1 MKICIVGNVVSRHPS
16 RLVPSRFSCPFPWIP
31 VREWVRRE
39 WKGRK
44 SLNLCILRLKVPVN
58 VKKLKEIAM
67 KSQFWV
73 LLLHFPSY
81 FSLFWA
87 VNSVLRCLGSR
98 LDPSRFF
105 EPSLDLSRPAKNL
118 SRHNTSYTVNVFIL
132 NFTGTVYS
140 DPASIK
146 RKEIQNAIKLNAI
159 KFISFQKVFTYQS

>member
-1 MKICIVGNVVSRHPS
+1 MDCISGCLRQGQVFCSFVSRHPS
-16 RLVPSRFSCPFPWIP
+16 LLVPSWFSCPVPLIP

-44 SLNLCILRLKVPVN
+44 SLKLCILRLKVPVN

-87 VNSVLRCLGSR
+87 VSSVLRCLESR
-98 LDPSRFF
+98 LDPSRFC
-105 EPSLDLSRPAKNL
+105 ELSPDLSRPAKNL
-118 SRHNTSYTVNVFIL
+118 SRHNTSILQHWLPSFIEIVGVPQKTVKK
-132 NFTGTVYS
+132 
-140 DPASIK
+140 AS
-146 RKEIQNAIKLNAI
+146 RQ
-159 KFISFQKVFTYQS
+159 KFWQERPYP